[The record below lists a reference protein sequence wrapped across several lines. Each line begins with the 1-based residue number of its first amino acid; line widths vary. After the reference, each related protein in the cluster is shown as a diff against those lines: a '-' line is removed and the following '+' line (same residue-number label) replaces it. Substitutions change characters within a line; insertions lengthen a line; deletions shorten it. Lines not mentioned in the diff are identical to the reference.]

1 MSDPLMPGRVD
12 VRGGAVTAPNP
23 QRREPYH
30 EHEAP
35 DDQRLYCARRDL
47 CLDVAADRGWPALT
61 CARCI
66 AYEPMELAQI
76 QADVAPLVSILCETI
91 KPIPVQGY
99 RRVRR

>member
-1 MSDPLMPGRVD
+1 M
-12 VRGGAVTAPNP
+12 TAPNP

-66 AYEPMELAQI
+66 AY
-76 QADVAPLVSILCETI
+76 APLVSILCETI

>member
-1 MSDPLMPGRVD
+1 MAGARYHKVFTRLWSSPGFRS
-12 VRGGAVTAPNP
+12 
-23 QRREPYH
+23 
-30 EHEAP
+30 AP

-61 CARCI
+61 CARCV

-91 KPIPVQGY
+91 KPIPVLGY
-99 RRVRR
+99 RRSRR